1 MVLFK
6 AYYGLIL
13 DLIIVVL
20 FRALY
25 GFSLNI
31 IHYDTVSHDE

>member
-6 AYYGLIL
+6 AYYGLIQ
-13 DLIIVVL
+13 DLIIVAF

>member
-6 AYYGLIL
+6 GYYGLIL
-13 DLIIVVL
+13 ALIIVVL